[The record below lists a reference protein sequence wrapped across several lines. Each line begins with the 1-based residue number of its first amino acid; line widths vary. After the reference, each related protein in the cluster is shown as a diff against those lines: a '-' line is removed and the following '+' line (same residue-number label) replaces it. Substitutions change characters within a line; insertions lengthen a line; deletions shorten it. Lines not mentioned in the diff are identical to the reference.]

1 MKIKL
6 TFLGTGTSQGVPV
19 IGCEC
24 EVCQSDDFRDNRLR
38 NAALIEIDD
47 KVFAIDCGP
56 DFRQQMLREK
66 VSKLDAILITHEHTD
81 HIIGLDDIRAFNFRN
96 KKDMPVFASQNTA
109 FALKKRFDYIFRES
123 PYPGIPRVNLNLIKK
138 EQLFEVAGYPVIPI
152 EVMHGK
158 MPVLGFRFGN
168 FAYITDIKTITDEE
182 LGKLRNLNVLAISS
196 LQEQQHHSHMNLQET
211 LDLIEKIKPKQTY
224 LTHISHKMGK
234 HSDFEKRLPDG
245 VAFAYDGLK
254 IETE

>member
-24 EVCQSDDFRDNRLR
+24 EVCHSNDPRDNRLR
-38 NAALIEIDD
+38 NAALVEIND
-47 KVFAIDCGP
+47 KAFAIDCGP

-66 VSKLDAILITHEHTD
+66 VTKLDAILITHEHTD
-81 HIIGLDDIRAFNFRN
+81 HIIGLDDIRAFNFRS
-96 KKDMPVFASQNTA
+96 KKDMPVFASQNSA
-109 FALKKRFDYIFRES
+109 IALKKRFDYIFAKS
-123 PYPGIPRVNLNLIKK
+123 PYPGAPCVNLNLIKK
-138 EQLFEVAGYPVIPI
+138 EQPFEVADYPVIPI

-158 MPVLGFRFGN
+158 MPVLGFRFGD
-168 FAYITDIKTITDEE
+168 FAYITDIKTIVAEE
-182 LGKLRNLNVLAISS
+182 LEKLKNLDVLAISS
-196 LQEQQHHSHMNLQET
+196 LQESQHHSHMTLAET
-211 LDLIEKIKPKQTY
+211 LDLVEKIKPKQTY

-234 HSDFEKRLPDG
+234 QSDFEKRLPDG